1 MLWSWKKIIGKRQKS
16 VKKGTFLLFK
26 SGKNH
31 ENSMDVIDF
40 FSQKLYES
48 CDIETSQ
55 LICCANQVTGLYT
68 RPTLALNG
76 LNQRTT

>member
-31 ENSMDVIDF
+31 ENSMEVMELFLSDAVRTLSLV
-40 FSQKLYES
+40 FSKTYHGVRGPYIVVFDSRIFWQK
-48 CDIETSQ
+48 
-55 LICCANQVTGLYT
+55 
-68 RPTLALNG
+68 
-76 LNQRTT
+76 